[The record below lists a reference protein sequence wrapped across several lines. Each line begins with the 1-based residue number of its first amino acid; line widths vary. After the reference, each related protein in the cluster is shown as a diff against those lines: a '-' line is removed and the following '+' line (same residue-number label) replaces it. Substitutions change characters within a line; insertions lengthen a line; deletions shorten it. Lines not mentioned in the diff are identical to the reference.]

1 MLTIKSGKKGPQIK
15 KGMIDEIIKFIK
27 TVFEYF
33 KLFIKNFKIKVIINY
48 LVLRLI
54 TFFFLIFIYRGF
66 LNIIFK
72 I

>member
-33 KLFIKNFKIKVIINY
+33 KLFIKNFKIKNCNK
-48 LVLRLI
+48 LFSLEPDN
-54 TFFFLIFIYRGF
+54 FFFLIFSYEGF
-66 LNIIFK
+66 FDIIF
-72 I
+72 

>member
-33 KLFIKNFKIKVIINY
+33 KFFIKNFNSKGYIKLFSFDSYNFIF
-48 LVLRLI
+48 LI
-54 TFFFLIFIYRGF
+54 TNYCV
-66 LNIIFK
+66 
-72 I
+72 